1 MAKKNITQAEYARL
15 HGVSRNVVY
24 VWKKKGWVAL
34 DRHNKVKVEESNA
47 NLAKYRDARRG
58 EAHQRA
64 KLKGK
69 EPAEKTV
76 EVTVEPGETP
86 GEAADRIINTSG
98 ASMNYEEARR
108 VKENYLALLNQLE
121 YEIKSGAVVS
131 LEMAQNVL
139 FESARAQ
146 RDAWLNWP
154 TKIGP
159 LLAADLNVEPDK
171 ITEFL
176 TSHVHAHLEE
186 LGEPE
191 GEFGAKK
198 A

>member
-1 MAKKNITQAEYARL
+1 MAKRNPTQSEYARL
-15 HGVSRNVVY
+15 HGVPPKTVFA
-24 VWKKKGWVAL
+24 WKKKGWVVL
-34 DRHNKVKVEESNA
+34 DRNKRVKVEESDA
-47 NLAKYRDARRG
+47 NLAKYRNSELGAIQ
-58 EAHQRA
+58 QRA
-64 KLKGK
+64 QKKACAAK
-69 EPAEKTV
+69 VAQEI
-76 EVTVEPGETP
+76 TVEPGETP
-86 GEAADRIINTSG
+86 DEAADRIM
-98 ASMNYEEARR
+98 ASAGPSMSYEEARR
-108 VKENYLALLNQLE
+108 HKENYLALLNQLE
-121 YEIKSGAVVS
+121 YEIKSSAVVS
-131 LEMAQNVL
+131 LEMAQSIL

-191 GEFGAKK
+191 GEFGTKK